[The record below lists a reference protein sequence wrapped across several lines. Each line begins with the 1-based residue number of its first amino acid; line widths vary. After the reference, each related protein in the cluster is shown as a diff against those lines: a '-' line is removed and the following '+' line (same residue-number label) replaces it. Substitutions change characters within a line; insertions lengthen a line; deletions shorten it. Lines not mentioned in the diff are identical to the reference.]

1 MSIKGDANLS
11 KNSLKMSS
19 PFFRKMQ
26 RERELTRLD
35 EENVEWVW
43 QTEGGVLMKNK
54 KVVSREFET
63 SLQINNSL

>member
-1 MSIKGDANLS
+1 
-11 KNSLKMSS
+11 MSS